1 LTVIASGGNV
11 TITSTATASTLNIAS
26 AATADAGTYSV
37 EVTGACGTAVQTA
50 TLAVNAGCAIN
61 IAPGLLLDAMA
72 GVNYNQTITASGG
85 TGPYTFTVPSTGG
98 PLPGG
103 LSLAASGALSGKPE
117 QQGSFTFT
125 VKVTDAANCMATK
138 SYTLLVVCPTIT
150 LAALPNG
157 LFNKPYNGD
166 VNAQPAGGNYSHAV
180 VGGDWPPGLSL
191 NASTGK
197 ITGRPTAV
205 GRYTFTI
212 RATGFGDCSVTREY
226 TLRILRDCDNDFDG
240 DRRSDLVVW
249 RLGTGQWLIK
259 RSSDGQ
265 TTTINWGERFYLPAA
280 ADYDGDGLSDAAIF
294 AGNGRWR
301 IKPSAGGAEIVRDFG
316 QPGDWPVPADFDGD
330 GKADLA
336 VFRAGEGKWRIRRSS
351 NQQVQ
356 VITWGTPGFDV
367 PVVGDYDGD
376 GKADAAVFRP
386 GNGRWYIKRSSDGT
400 SIERAWGSALA
411 VPLPADY
418 DGDGKTDIAV
428 WRGLDGQWQILRSSS
443 NSAQTTN
450 WGSGLPADLP
460 VPADYD
466 GDGKADLA
474 VWRPADG
481 MWRIRNSADGS
492 TRNERHGQPG
502 DLPISGRQQP

>member
-1 LTVIASGGNV
+1 M
-11 TITSTATASTLNIAS
+11 
-26 AATADAGTYSV
+26 
-37 EVTGACGTAVQTA
+37 AVQTA

-61 IAPGLLLDAMA
+61 IAPGLLLDATA

-85 TGPYTFTVPSTGG
+85 TAPYTFTVSSTGG

-138 SYTLLVVCPTIT
+138 SYTLIVICPTIT

-166 VNAQPAGGNYSHAV
+166 LNAQPSGGNYSHV
-180 VGGDWPPGLSL
+180 VAGGDWPPGLSL

-240 DRRSDLVVW
+240 DLRSDLVVW

-294 AGNGRWR
+294 TGNGRWR

-330 GKADLA
+330 GKSDLA

-386 GNGRWYIKRSSDGT
+386 GNGRWYIKRSSDGA
-400 SIERAWGSALA
+400 SVERVWGAALA
-411 VPLPADY
+411 VPAPADY
-418 DGDGKTDIAV
+418 DGDGKTDITV